1 VKISDLRTSQ
11 ANGQAQVS
19 AMVTWEDSDRP
30 AQTVYFA
37 TPLEFADALTT
48 DLDAFLLAAVMPAL
62 YHGERRLAVQGTICP
77 VLHEGVRVAMT
88 LLQEWSRIRRSPL
101 ILETGLR
108 AAARRAPDRAA
119 SFLSGG
125 VDSLA
130 TLRNNRLHYPR
141 SHPASIKDGIIVYGL
156 EVEQP
161 QAFDW
166 VLDRLRPVAREAE
179 VTLVPIYTNVRALE
193 RDWVF
198 WHDVSIGSIFGSV
211 AHALNRRLTTAY
223 LASSADVWNLHLP
236 TGTHPMLDPNY
247 SSGDLVIR
255 HDGYTHSRLAKVALL
270 ADWPVALD
278 HLRVCNKIASYR
290 PETLNC
296 GRCEKCIR
304 TQMELLCVGALE
316 RTSVFQVVD
325 LSADAVASVIFNAS
339 AFRGYRELIGPL
351 HAAGRDDLSRLA
363 ARKVVLA
370 TGGDWRSRLADVDR
384 RYLAG
389 SLSRVKRVL
398 T

>member
-1 VKISDLRTSQ
+1 
-11 ANGQAQVS
+11 
-19 AMVTWEDSDRP
+19 
-30 AQTVYFA
+30 
-37 TPLEFADALTT
+37 
-48 DLDAFLLAAVMPAL
+48 MP
-62 YHGERRLAVQGTICP
+62 
-77 VLHEGVRVAMT
+77 
-88 LLQEWSRIRRSPL
+88 
-101 ILETGLR
+101 
-108 AAARRAPDRAA
+108 
-119 SFLSGG
+119 FLSGG
-125 VDSLA
+125 VYSLA

-384 RYLAG
+384 RYLGG
-389 SLSRVKRVL
+389 SLRRVKRVL